1 VAQKA
6 KENPRPENCNLE
18 TKLVNPEI
26 WSNIVTTSDRSL
38 DLQLQKSQKLI
49 SKATYAVLKS
59 TNSVISLKKDKKK
72 RKELIKGIMKN
83 STDAIALLTTAHNHN
98 EQLRRELLL
107 KRLAREQRSLGK
119 DIPVDAKHLFGDDLN
134 KKLTEAAGV
143 NKLKPWKGHLSRT
156 QTASRSSY
164 SKNWT
169 GPQKS
174 SGVVS
179 QGTDNHKS
187 TKLRAQYRRRKRN
200 KIKGN

>member
-174 SGVVS
+174 QRGRQSGYRQPQKYKTS
-179 QGTDNHKS
+179 S
-187 TKLRAQYRRRKRN
+187 TIQKKKEKQD
-200 KIKGN
+200 